1 MLTEAELLQ
10 YIYQTTE
17 MGRDG
22 IQSVLPHAE
31 DETFHQALEQQLTEY
46 EKLYGATGKMLRER
60 GQEPKGLNPMV
71 KASSEMMSA
80 MKTMADHSTSKIAE
94 MMIQGNTMGMTKSL
108 KHLHDYHG
116 KDERVRDLAN
126 KLLKTEEANIQQMKK
141 FLSLLKGG
149 VELAALLRLLSQNRN
164 ISVIMGE
171 TGFLSSRQGGGGYGR
186 GGAEPGVP
194 HRGRRLSGGSHR
206 PLWTGPAAV
215 LPSYPV

>member
-80 MKTMADHSTSKIAE
+80 MKTMADHSTS
-94 MMIQGNTMGMTKSL
+94 
-108 KHLHDYHG
+108 
-116 KDERVRDLAN
+116 R
-126 KLLKTEEANIQQMKK
+126 
-141 FLSLLKGG
+141 
-149 VELAALLRLLSQNRN
+149 
-164 ISVIMGE
+164 
-171 TGFLSSRQGGGGYGR
+171 SRR
-186 GGAEPGVP
+186 
-194 HRGRRLSGGSHR
+194 
-206 PLWTGPAAV
+206 
-215 LPSYPV
+215 